1 MFNDGSGL
9 VNGAPMKALVTGGGG
24 FLGKALVVQL
34 LARGDRVRSFARG
47 DYPGLRELGVE
58 TRQGDLTDQQA
69 VASAVRDCDIVFHVA
84 AKAGVWGPYAEF
96 HSINVIGTKN
106 VLNACRTMGVT
117 RLVYTSS
124 PSVVFG
130 GHNLPGMDE
139 SAPYATDYDAPYPKT
154 KAMAEKMVLESNDQ
168 NLATVALRP
177 HLIWGPGDPNFT
189 PRLIERGRTGR
200 LAKVAG
206 GPHLVDCIYLDNA
219 AEAHLLAADRLDIG
233 SPIAG
238 RAYFISQGQPIDVGE
253 LMDRILGAAGL
264 PPIKRTLPPW
274 LVYAAGWAL
283 ETVYRTFNLKGEPA
297 MTCFVAKQLSTSHW
311 FNMNA
316 ARKDLDYSP
325 RISIDEGMQRLAE
338 ALAESSLR

>member
-1 MFNDGSGL
+1 MFDDGSGL

-24 FLGKALVVQL
+24 FLGKALVAQL

-96 HSINVIGTKN
+96 HSINVIGTEN

-130 GHNLPGMDE
+130 GHNLPGVDE

-177 HLIWGPGDPNFT
+177 HLIWGPGDPNFA